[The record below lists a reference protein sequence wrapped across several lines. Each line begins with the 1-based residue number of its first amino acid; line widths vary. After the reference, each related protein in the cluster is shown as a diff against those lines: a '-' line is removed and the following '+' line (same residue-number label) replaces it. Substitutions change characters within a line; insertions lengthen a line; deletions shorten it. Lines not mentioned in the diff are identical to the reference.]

1 MGAGL
6 TGCKS
11 NDWQTISKFPA
22 NPTSYED
29 DDDDDDDENDDDDD
43 NDVDDA
49 DADEKGTTIVCIFK
63 IYLYTYV

>member
-11 NDWQTISKFPA
+11 NDWRTISKFPA

-43 NDVDDA
+43 NDVDD
-49 DADEKGTTIVCIFK
+49 DDDDDDDNDDDDTCI
-63 IYLYTYV
+63 YSPAV

>member
-29 DDDDDDDENDDDDD
+29 DDDDVDDEDDANDDGNDDGD
-43 NDVDDA
+43 RS
-49 DADEKGTTIVCIFK
+49 GG
-63 IYLYTYV
+63 